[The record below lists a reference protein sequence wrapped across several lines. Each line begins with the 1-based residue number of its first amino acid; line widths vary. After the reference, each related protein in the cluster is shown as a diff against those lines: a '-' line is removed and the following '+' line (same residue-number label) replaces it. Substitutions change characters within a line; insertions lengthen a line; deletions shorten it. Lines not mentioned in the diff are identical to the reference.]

1 MIPGAP
7 ENKALP
13 ISPLRIEHKLG
24 FKPVLHCA
32 CGASIDTGKARRKD
46 VEAFVAAHEECV
58 PANRFTRAGKE
69 FFTYSEIDYFSAQ

>member
-13 ISPLRIEHKLG
+13 ISPLRIVHKMG

-32 CGASIDTGKARRKD
+32 CGAKIDTGKATRKN
-46 VEAFVAAHEECV
+46 VERFRMEHEYCH
-58 PANRFTRAGKE
+58 PPGRMPDTR
-69 FFTYSEIDYFSAQ
+69 

>member
-13 ISPLRIEHKLG
+13 ISPLRIEHKMG

-46 VEAFVAAHEECV
+46 VEAFVVGHEYCV
-58 PANRFTRAGKE
+58 RVRKFPFT
-69 FFTYSEIDYFSAQ
+69 